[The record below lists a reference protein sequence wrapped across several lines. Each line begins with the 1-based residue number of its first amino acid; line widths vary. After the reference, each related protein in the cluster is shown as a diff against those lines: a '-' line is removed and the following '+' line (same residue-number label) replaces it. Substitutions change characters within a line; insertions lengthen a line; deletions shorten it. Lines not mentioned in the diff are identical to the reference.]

1 MSLFTEASRQSRET
15 DLLGRS
21 MAQVLEPLEQ
31 LAKVSPSLIANH
43 GARFEN
49 GGQTYELPRYM
60 YIGPKGGG
68 DTMRIGVFAGI
79 HGDEPEGVHALIKFL
94 TMLEREPQVAAGYC
108 LFVYPICNPTGFEDR
123 TRHCRGGKD
132 LNREFWN
139 GSHSPEVKLLQS
151 ELVAHCFQGIISLHT
166 DDSSQGVYGFARG
179 ATLTRNLLEPALK
192 AAEEFLP
199 LNGSDVID
207 GFAARNAIIR
217 DSYPG
222 VLGVPPNVRPHPFEI
237 ILETPQSPPAYLKEA
252 ALVASLRTILTE
264 YRRFIAYAPN
274 I

>member
-1 MSLFTEASRQSRET
+1 M
-15 DLLGRS
+15 
-21 MAQVLEPLEQ
+21 
-31 LAKVSPSLIANH
+31 
-43 GARFEN
+43 
-49 GGQTYELPRYM
+49 
-60 YIGPKGGG
+60 
-68 DTMRIGVFAGI
+68 
-79 HGDEPEGVHALIKFL
+79 
-94 TMLEREPQVAAGYC
+94 
-108 LFVYPICNPTGFEDR
+108 
-123 TRHCRGGKD
+123 
-132 LNREFWN
+132 
-139 GSHSPEVKLLQS
+139 
-151 ELVAHCFQGIISLHT
+151 
-166 DDSSQGVYGFARG
+166 
-179 ATLTRNLLEPALK
+179 TRNLLEPALK

-222 VLGVPPNVRPHPFEI
+222 VLSVPQNVRPRPFEI